1 MADMPGIAGVGK
13 EARVLYHH
21 CTSFPLA
28 LTTLGGYASS
38 VTLQLAG
45 LPLLTPF
52 NLEKGESAFRAA
64 KAATLDALGSE
75 LGPQRV
81 TVRARL

>member
-1 MADMPGIAGVGK
+1 MPGIAGVGK

-21 CTSFPLA
+21 CTTYPLA

-52 NLEKGESAFRAA
+52 NLEKGESAFHAA

>member
-1 MADMPGIAGVGK
+1 M
-13 EARVLYHH
+13 LYHH

-28 LTTLGGYASS
+28 LTALGGYASS

-52 NLEKGESAFRAA
+52 TLEKGEEAFRAA

>member
-1 MADMPGIAGVGK
+1 MPGT
-13 EARVLYHH
+13 YHH
-21 CTSFPLA
+21 ATAFPLA

-38 VTLQLAG
+38 VTLRLPG

-52 NLEKGESAFRAA
+52 NLEKGEAAFRAA

>member
-1 MADMPGIAGVGK
+1 MPGIAGVGK
-13 EARVLYHH
+13 EARILYHH
-21 CTSFPLA
+21 CTAYPLA
-28 LTTLGGYASS
+28 LTTLGSYASS